1 MSLVSILE
9 KNLLPCYWKKLGL
22 ECLGCG
28 MQRSVIHM
36 LRGEFAEA
44 FFQYP
49 AIYSLLAMGAFLLLH
64 LKYQF
69 AKGHKVL
76 LWLFMF
82 NLFLILGNY
91 IWKTL

>member
-1 MSLVSILE
+1 MSLVSFLE
-9 KNLLPCYWKKLGL
+9 ENLLPCYWKQVGL

-28 MQRSVIHM
+28 MQRSMIHL

-49 AIYSLLAMGAFLLLH
+49 AIYSLMGMGAFLILH

-69 AKGHKVL
+69 ARGHKVL
-76 LWLFMF
+76 LWLFLL
-82 NLFLILGNY
+82 NVSLILGNY
-91 IWKTL
+91 VLKIL